1 MKTTILQKTFRKLF
15 AVTLSFTLCLNIT
28 ACEKQS
34 DESLAAPKNMER
46 LASAAAETAVEE
58 NSLEKQKETI
68 PQTYRFEYENNDN
81 TLAISVN
88 APVHTPEGAGLST
101 YQAVEGNISQELAT
115 NIYNY
120 LFPDGKTYIFTG
132 TDRTKSVIQ
141 DDIEELEQWIEEVK
155 ADDTLDDDTK
165 QDSIQDMQSI
175 IANYEQEYKNAPK
188 QSTKKKTAVD
198 STLQKNES
206 PDSGQDYDSMLY
218 CETENGSSLSIY
230 SYPSTSTNYSG
241 IYYNRLASYDK
252 TGIRYSPAY
261 QTAVTEENLETLLA
275 QSSMNLSYDDA
286 RKTAESFLEAAGINP
301 SLLQVSLMKG
311 ILPSDSGNKYL
322 EQSSIS
328 LESEYSAYHFVYNRV
343 LEQAEIAC
351 TKQTSYQTDSKNE
364 NPASLAWNS
373 ETIDIIISD
382 NGIEEIKWL
391 HPLTKIKQLSDNSKL
406 LSFENASAIFEK
418 TAPVIYQNYL
428 TQAKSSDLK
437 QVYKLQVN
445 SIKLSL
451 LKIRDNEDEKSGFLV
466 PAWIFYGTWEQ
477 KHDNSDKWKTYDE
490 SPYIL
495 LAINALDGSVIG
507 PMDGYW

>member
-1 MKTTILQKTFRKLF
+1 MKKSLGIYIHIPFCVRKCKYCDFLSGPAGIETKVSYIELLLKEIEQYERILKERQTNTIFFGGGTPSILEGDAIVRIMEKL
-15 AVTLSFTLCLNIT
+15 
-28 ACEKQS
+28 
-34 DESLAAPKNMER
+34 
-46 LASAAAETAVEE
+46 
-58 NSLEKQKETI
+58 KE
-68 PQTYRFEYENNDN
+68 
-81 TLAISVN
+81 L
-88 APVHTPEGAGLST
+88 
-101 YQAVEGNISQELAT
+101 GNISETAEISIEA
-115 NIYNY
+115 N
-120 LFPDGKTYIFTG
+120 PG
-132 TDRTKSVIQ
+132 T
-141 DDIEELEQWIEEVK
+141 
-155 ADDTLDDDTK
+155 
-165 QDSIQDMQSI
+165 
-175 IANYEQEYKNAPK
+175 
-188 QSTKKKTAVD
+188 
-198 STLQKNES
+198 
-206 PDSGQDYDSMLY
+206 
-218 CETENGSSLSIY
+218 
-230 SYPSTSTNYSG
+230 
-241 IYYNRLASYDK
+241 
-252 TGIRYSPAY
+252 
-261 QTAVTEENLETLLA
+261 VTEENLETQLA

-451 LKIRDNEDEKSGFLV
+451 LKIRDNEDEKSVFLV